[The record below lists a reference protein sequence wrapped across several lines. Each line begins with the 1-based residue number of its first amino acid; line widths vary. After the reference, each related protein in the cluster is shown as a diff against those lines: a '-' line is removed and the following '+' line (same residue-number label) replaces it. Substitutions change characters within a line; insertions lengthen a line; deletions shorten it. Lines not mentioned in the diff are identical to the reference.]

1 MVLWGHQMNSTDEPA
16 TEPARVHH
24 GRRIHELC
32 GGIARLT
39 AKQHQSKLVGLGLS
53 TGSYS
58 LIRAVGSREDMTL
71 SDVSKVLNVETAT
84 LSSLAVR
91 MERDGLLEREP
102 SPHDKRAMFLKLTA
116 RALELR
122 RHADQLISLEMAD
135 MTHRLSDGEQI
146 QLIALL
152 ERVMGNIKDIV
163 K

>member
-1 MVLWGHQMNSTDEPA
+1 MNFTEQPVSEPD
-16 TEPARVHH
+16 RVHH
-24 GRRIHELC
+24 GRRIQELC
-32 GGIARLT
+32 GGIARLIS
-39 AKQHQSKLVGLGLS
+39 KQHQSKLVGMGLS

-102 SPHDKRAMFLKLTA
+102 SPHDKRAMFLKLTD
-116 RALELR
+116 RAIDLR
-122 RHADQLISLEMAD
+122 RQADQVIALEMAD
-135 MTHRLSDGEQI
+135 VTHRLSDAEQV

-152 ERVMGNIKDIV
+152 ERVMGNIKDIA